1 MRILYKV
8 STSLIL
14 ALGILHICL
23 SPVLFRGFTSAAL
36 WFVSGGVMIAF
47 VSFFNFILMSEAG
60 KERVVKIFCNTANLI
75 SLVFAGAMLILESRR
90 GHPGPSAWLVLAV
103 LVFETIAAFR
113 YSLRPKLSRLPGG
126 NI

>member
-8 STSLIL
+8 STFLIL

-23 SPVLFRGFTSAAL
+23 SPVLFRSFTSAAL
-36 WFVSGGVMIAF
+36 WFVSGGVMIVF

-60 KERVVKIFCNTANLI
+60 KERLVKIFCNTANLM

-90 GHPGPSAWLVLAV
+90 GRPELSSWLVLAV
-103 LVFETIAAFR
+103 LVFETFAAFR
-113 YSLRPKLSRLPGG
+113 YSLRLELSRLPEA
-126 NI
+126 NT